1 MISTII
7 ALIIM
12 FFIGRAVLKWAR
24 NLTQERNEG
33 IQEII
38 EYLKEDK
45 DDDDDEDEDE
55 YDD

>member
-1 MISTII
+1 
-7 ALIIM
+7 M

-45 DDDDDEDEDE
+45 DDYEDEDDDEDKDDDDEDED
-55 YDD
+55 DD